1 MNMSNKMPTLLSRSL
16 MLTLPLASS
25 WAMAA
30 DLSVKFDL
38 PQLNVAEY
46 HKPYVAIWIERAD
59 QSVASNLALLYDV
72 KKKDNAGEKW
82 VKDLRTWWRK
92 AGREATLPID
102 GVSGAT
108 RAAGSH
114 TLNFNAARNGLD
126 KLPAG
131 EYKLVVEAA
140 REAGGREL
148 VKVPFNWA
156 GKGKLAA
163 NAAGKEEL
171 GAVSLQIQ

>member
-1 MNMSNKMPTLLSRSL
+1 MKLSHSL
-16 MLTLPLASS
+16 ALTLPLVSG

-30 DLSVKFDL
+30 DLTVKFDL

-59 QSVASNLALLYDV
+59 QSVASTLAVLYDV

-92 AGREATLPID
+92 AGRDVQLPID

-108 RAAGSH
+108 RATGTQTMSFAAGR
-114 TLNFNAARNGLD
+114 AGLD
-126 KLPAG
+126 RLPAG
-131 EYKLVVEAA
+131 DYKLVIEAA

-148 VKVPFNWA
+148 VRVPFTWPA
-156 GKGKLAA
+156 KGKLAA
-163 NAAGKEEL
+163 SASGKEEL
-171 GAVSLQIQ
+171 GAVSISVQ

>member
-1 MNMSNKMPTLLSRSL
+1 MKLSHSL
-16 MLTLPLASS
+16 ALTLPLASS

-30 DLSVKFDL
+30 DLTVKFEL

-59 QSVASNLALLYDV
+59 QSVASTLAVLYDV

-82 VKDLRTWWRK
+82 VKDMRTWWRK
-92 AGREATLPID
+92 AGRDLAMPAD

-108 RAAGSH
+108 RAPGAVS
-114 TLNFNAARNGLD
+114 LSFPALKANLD

-131 EYKLVVEAA
+131 EYAVVVEAA
-140 REAGGREL
+140 REAGGREVVRVP
-148 VKVPFNWA
+148 VKWPAKQSAKVS
-156 GKGKLAA
+156 
-163 NAAGKEEL
+163 GKEEL
-171 GAVSLQIQ
+171 GVVSVEVKS

>member
-1 MNMSNKMPTLLSRSL
+1 MKLTHLLAR
-16 MLTLPLASS
+16 TLPLALPLTSS

-30 DLSVKFDL
+30 DLTVKFDL

-46 HKPYVAIWIERAD
+46 HKPYVAIWIERPD
-59 QSVASNLALLYDV
+59 QTVASTLSVLYDV
-72 KKKDNAGEKW
+72 KKRDNAGTKW

-92 AGREATLPID
+92 AGRDVALPMD

-108 RAAGSH
+108 RSAGTQTMTFTNAH
-114 TLNFNAARNGLD
+114 TGLD

-131 EYKLVVEAA
+131 DYKLVVEVA

-148 VKVPFNWA
+148 VHVPFTWA
-156 GKGKLAA
+156 PGSKPTGSAS
-163 NAAGKEEL
+163 GKEEI
-171 GAVSLQIQ
+171 GAVSLAVQ

>member
-1 MNMSNKMPTLLSRSL
+1 MKLSHSL
-16 MLTLPLASS
+16 ALTLPLASG
-25 WAMAA
+25 AAFGA
-30 DLSVKFDL
+30 DLSVKFDV

-46 HKPYVAIWIERAD
+46 HKPYVAIWIENAD
-59 QSVASNLALLYDV
+59 QSIASNLAVLYDV
-72 KKKDNAGEKW
+72 KMKDKGGEKW

-92 AGREATLPID
+92 AGRDATLPID

-108 RAAGSH
+108 KAPGTHTMKFAG
-114 TLNFNAARNGLD
+114 AKYGID

-131 EYKLVVEAA
+131 DYTLVVEAA
-140 REAGGREL
+140 REAGGREV

-171 GAVSLQIQ
+171 GAIALQIQ

>member
-1 MNMSNKMPTLLSRSL
+1 MKLSHSL
-16 MLTLPLASS
+16 VLTLPLVSG

-46 HKPYVAIWIERAD
+46 HKPYVAIWLERAD
-59 QSVASNLALLYDV
+59 QSVAANLAVLYDL
-72 KKKDNAGEKW
+72 KKDAAGDKW

-92 AGREATLPID
+92 AGRDAKFPLD

-108 RAAGSH
+108 RPAGSQ
-114 TLNFNAARNGLD
+114 TMKFDGAKYGLD

-131 EYKLVVEAA
+131 DYKLVVEAA

-148 VKVPFNWA
+148 VKVPFTWT
-156 GKGKLAA
+156 GKGKVAA
-163 NAAGKEEL
+163 NASGKEEL
-171 GAVSLQIQ
+171 GAVALELQ

>member
-1 MNMSNKMPTLLSRSL
+1 MKLSHSL
-16 MLTLPLASS
+16 VLTLPLVSG

-46 HKPYVAIWIERAD
+46 HKPYVAIWLERAD
-59 QSVASNLALLYDV
+59 QSVAANLAVLYDL
-72 KKKDNAGEKW
+72 KKDAAGDKW

-92 AGREATLPID
+92 AGRDAKFPLD

-108 RAAGSH
+108 RPAGSQTMKFDGAKH
-114 TLNFNAARNGLD
+114 GLD

-131 EYKLVVEAA
+131 DYRLVVEAS

-148 VKVPFNWA
+148 VKVPFTWA
-156 GKGKLAA
+156 GKGKVAA

-171 GAVSLQIQ
+171 GAVALELQ

>member
-1 MNMSNKMPTLLSRSL
+1 MKLSHSL
-16 MLTLPLASS
+16 VLTLPLVSG
-25 WAMAA
+25 WAVAA

-46 HKPYVAIWIERAD
+46 HKPYVAIWLERAD
-59 QSVASNLALLYDV
+59 QSVAANLAVLYDL
-72 KKKDNAGEKW
+72 KKDAAGEKW

-92 AGREATLPID
+92 AGRDAKFPLD

-108 RAAGSH
+108 RPAGSQTMKFDGAKH
-114 TLNFNAARNGLD
+114 GFD

-131 EYKLVVEAA
+131 DYKLVVEAS

-148 VKVPFNWA
+148 VKVPFTWT
-156 GKGKLAA
+156 GKGKVAA

-171 GAVSLQIQ
+171 GAVALELQ

>member
-1 MNMSNKMPTLLSRSL
+1 MKLSHSL
-16 MLTLPLASS
+16 VLTLPLVSG
-25 WAMAA
+25 WAVAA

-46 HKPYVAIWIERAD
+46 HKPYVAIWLERAD
-59 QSVASNLALLYDV
+59 QSVAANLAVLYDL
-72 KKKDNAGEKW
+72 KKDAAGEKW

-92 AGREATLPID
+92 AGRDAKFPLD

-108 RAAGSH
+108 RPAGSQTMKFDGAKH
-114 TLNFNAARNGLD
+114 GID

-131 EYKLVVEAA
+131 DYKLVIEAA

-148 VKVPFNWA
+148 VKVPFTWT
-156 GKGKLAA
+156 GKGKVAA

-171 GAVSLQIQ
+171 GAVALELQ

>member
-1 MNMSNKMPTLLSRSL
+1 MKLSHSL
-16 MLTLPLASS
+16 VLTLPLVSG
-25 WAMAA
+25 WAVAA

-46 HKPYVAIWIERAD
+46 HKPYVAIWLERAD
-59 QSVASNLALLYDV
+59 QSVAANLAVLYDL
-72 KKKDNAGEKW
+72 KKDAAGDKW

-92 AGREATLPID
+92 AGRDAKFPLD

-108 RAAGSH
+108 RPAGSQTMKFDDAKH
-114 TLNFNAARNGLD
+114 GLD

-131 EYKLVVEAA
+131 DYKLVVEAS

-148 VKVPFNWA
+148 VKVPFTWT
-156 GKGKLAA
+156 GKGKVAA

-171 GAVSLQIQ
+171 GAVALELQ

>member
-1 MNMSNKMPTLLSRSL
+1 MKLSHSL
-16 MLTLPLASS
+16 VLTLPLVSG
-25 WAMAA
+25 WAVAA

-46 HKPYVAIWIERAD
+46 HKPYVAIWLERAD
-59 QSVASNLALLYDV
+59 QSVAANLAVLYDL
-72 KKKDNAGEKW
+72 KKDAAGDKW

-92 AGREATLPID
+92 AGRDAKFPLD

-108 RAAGSH
+108 RPAGSQTMKFDGAKH
-114 TLNFNAARNGLD
+114 GLD

-131 EYKLVVEAA
+131 DYKLVVEAA

-148 VKVPFNWA
+148 VKVPFTWT
-156 GKGKLAA
+156 GKGKVAA

-171 GAVSLQIQ
+171 GAVALELQ

>member
-1 MNMSNKMPTLLSRSL
+1 MKLSHSL
-16 MLTLPLASS
+16 ALTLPLASS

-30 DLSVKFDL
+30 DLTVKFEL

-59 QSVASNLALLYDV
+59 QSVTNTLAVLYDV
-72 KKKDNAGEKW
+72 KKRDNAGTKW

-92 AGREATLPID
+92 AGRDVTLPMD

-108 RAAGSH
+108 RTAGVQ
-114 TLNFNAARNGLD
+114 TLSFPAARAGLD

-131 EYKLVVEAA
+131 DYKLVIEAA

-148 VKVPFNWA
+148 VRVPFHWEPNA
-156 GKGKLAA
+156 KVAA
-163 NAAGKEEL
+163 AFAGKEEL
-171 GAVSLQIQ
+171 GAVSLAIQ

>member
-1 MNMSNKMPTLLSRSL
+1 MKLSHSL
-16 MLTLPLASS
+16 ALTLPLASS
-25 WAMAA
+25 WALGA
-30 DLSVKFDL
+30 DLTVKFDL

-59 QSVASNLALLYDV
+59 QSVANTLAVLYDV
-72 KKKDNAGEKW
+72 KKRDNAGTKW

-92 AGREATLPID
+92 AGRDVTLPMD

-108 RAAGSH
+108 RTAGVQ
-114 TLNFNAARNGLD
+114 TLTIPAARAGLD

-131 EYKLVVEAA
+131 DYRLVIEAA

-148 VKVPFNWA
+148 VRVPFTWQPN
-156 GKGKLAA
+156 GKVSATA
-163 NAAGKEEL
+163 SGKEEL
-171 GAVSLQIQ
+171 GAVSVAIQ

>member
-1 MNMSNKMPTLLSRSL
+1 MKLSSALPRSL
-16 MLTLPLASS
+16 ILSLPLASG
-25 WAMAA
+25 WAVAA
-30 DLSVKFDL
+30 DLSVKFNL

-59 QSVASNLALLYDV
+59 QSVVSNLAVLYDT
-72 KKKDNAGEKW
+72 KMKDRGGEKW
-82 VKDLRTWWRK
+82 LKDLRSWWRK

-108 RAAGSH
+108 RPAGSH
-114 TLNFNAARNGLD
+114 TMTFDGAKHGLD

-131 EYKLVVEAA
+131 EYRLMVEAA

-148 VKVPFNWA
+148 VKVPFNWS
-156 GKGKLAA
+156 GKGRLAA